1 MKKLLL
7 TVMFVVTFFALSAV
21 SASAVVN
28 DTVKV
33 GLRYGSTALESANLE
48 NYQGSGYAFGYFDAD
63 REFVELDWTDETT
76 ITMRP
81 DGRGGIEVTETN
93 SGRVVYTCNDSTL
106 GVMPLDR
113 DPITWF
119 KGYRYRG
126 GFEYTCSGSG
136 LQVVNV
142 VDLEDYVKG
151 VVPHEMNGNWPL
163 EALKAQAVCAR
174 TFACRSAKHASY
186 GFDVCATIDC
196 QVYNG
201 VSTSTAL
208 SDRAV
213 DETAGS
219 ACGTMGS

>member
-33 GLRYGSTALESANLE
+33 GLRYGSSVLDAANLE

-93 SGRVVYTCNDSTL
+93 SGR
-106 GVMPLDR
+106 
-113 DPITWF
+113 WF
-119 KGYRYRG
+119 TPAMTAPWALCPWTG
-126 GFEYTCSGSG
+126 TPSPGS
-136 LQVVNV
+136 
-142 VDLEDYVKG
+142 
-151 VVPHEMNGNWPL
+151 
-163 EALKAQAVCAR
+163 R
-174 TFACRSAKHASY
+174 
-186 GFDVCATIDC
+186 ATAT
-196 QVYNG
+196 G
-201 VSTSTAL
+201 AAL
-208 SDRAV
+208 SIPVPAV
-213 DETAGS
+213 GS
-219 ACGTMGS
+219 RW

>member
-119 KGYRYRG
+119 KGHRRLCQG
-126 GFEYTCSGSG
+126 CA
-136 LQVVNV
+136 
-142 VDLEDYVKG
+142 
-151 VVPHEMNGNWPL
+151 
-163 EALKAQAVCAR
+163 ALR
-174 TFACRSAKHASY
+174 
-186 GFDVCATIDC
+186 
-196 QVYNG
+196 
-201 VSTSTAL
+201 
-208 SDRAV
+208 
-213 DETAGS
+213 DEP
-219 ACGTMGS
+219 